1 MSYPLKCGSFK
12 IVDSRDLFSVIA
24 HQVVH
29 DNDADW
35 FHVLYLDGVD
45 PVETGYQGLRIF
57 LDVIVVFFKN
67 TLSCQK
73 V

>member
-1 MSYPLKCGSFK
+1 MSYPLEGRPLEV
-12 IVDSRDLFSVIA
+12 VDSSDLFSMIA

-29 DNDADW
+29 DYDADW

-45 PVETGYQGLRIF
+45 AVETGYQGLWI
-57 LDVIVVFFKN
+57 LVDVIVVFFKN